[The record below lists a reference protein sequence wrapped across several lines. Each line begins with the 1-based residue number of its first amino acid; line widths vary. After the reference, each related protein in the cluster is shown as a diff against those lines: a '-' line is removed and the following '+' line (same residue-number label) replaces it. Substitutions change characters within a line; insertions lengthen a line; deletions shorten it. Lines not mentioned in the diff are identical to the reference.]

1 LAITSRWTGAP
12 IQRARRRRG
21 KDTLQACAIAPRRA
35 GAPIATP
42 RREAASAIASRSRA
56 PRSREGDA
64 MFEAKSGVWFLIVSC
79 GWLAGCTDESTKQQS
94 PPETASATSA
104 ASAEAIDSAARAD
117 LIDSGSRA
125 DSVFVGEVTRIAHQ
139 VSSPDASGLRLP
151 FTLVTWR
158 VDDGIKG
165 VAGQTY
171 TARFLGGPLGDRT
184 LDVPEIPTFAVGDR
198 DLLFVRDNGSVG
210 CPLVDGARGRVRITG
225 ATRPDGLSPDAP
237 SGAWLGAAVA
247 SLHAANLGPSR
258 AAPDLDAPFVFAW
271 PRSATTAE
279 RLAAARAARARI
291 SAAVAGGAHAPTA
304 ERAAY
309 EANGNNPVLPK

>member
-1 LAITSRWTGAP
+1 
-12 IQRARRRRG
+12 
-21 KDTLQACAIAPRRA
+21 
-35 GAPIATP
+35 
-42 RREAASAIASRSRA
+42 
-56 PRSREGDA
+56 
-64 MFEAKSGVWFLIVSC
+64 MFEARSGVWFLVVSW
-79 GWLAGCTDESTKQQS
+79 GWLAGCADERSEQR
-94 PPETASATSA
+94 PPEAVSVASA
-104 ASAEAIDSAARAD
+104 ASVARSDVLDSATRAD
-117 LIDSGSRA
+117 LIDSATRA
-125 DSVFVGEVTRIAHQ
+125 DAVFVGEVTRIAHQ
-139 VSSPDASGLRLP
+139 VSNPDASGLRLP

-165 VAGQTY
+165 TAGQSY

-210 CPLVDGARGRVRITG
+210 CPLVDGAHGRVRITG

-237 SGAWLGAAVA
+237 SSAWLGAAVA
-247 SLHAANLGPSR
+247 SLHAASLGPSR
-258 AAPDLDAPFVFAW
+258 TAPDLDAPFVFAW

-291 SAAVAGGAHAPTA
+291 SAAASGGARVPTA

-309 EANGNNPVLPK
+309 EANGNTPVLPK